1 MTTANLND
9 TINALTDRIGAEALK
24 RMADWEIMSRAHANV
39 FQRQPNRMQLDV
51 MVRSYGKGFANT
63 IDGDIFS
70 DDKLGH
76 SIESSQL
83 VTDLHK
89 FANRVNLYRVV
100 ATDDIKEIRSGDFAT
115 EPYEEKGMTNLEE
128 MKVAR
133 LTAALNAHKKKARIF
148 EREFVTLMH
157 RYEDTKRQ
165 GNEVLGAE

>member
-1 MTTANLND
+1 MQTANLND
-9 TINALTDRIGAEALK
+9 TINTLTDRIGSEALK
-24 RMADWEIMSRAHANV
+24 RMTDWEIIARAHANV
-39 FQRQPNRMQLDV
+39 FQRQPNRMQLDILI
-51 MVRSYGKGFANT
+51 RSYGKGFADA
-63 IDGDIFS
+63 IDNDVFS
-70 DDKLGH
+70 DDKLEH

-115 EPYEEKGMTNLEE
+115 EPYEEKGMTSLEE

-148 EREFVTLMH
+148 EREFKTLLY
-157 RYEDTKRQ
+157 RYEDAKKK
-165 GNEVLGAE
+165 GNEVLGTE